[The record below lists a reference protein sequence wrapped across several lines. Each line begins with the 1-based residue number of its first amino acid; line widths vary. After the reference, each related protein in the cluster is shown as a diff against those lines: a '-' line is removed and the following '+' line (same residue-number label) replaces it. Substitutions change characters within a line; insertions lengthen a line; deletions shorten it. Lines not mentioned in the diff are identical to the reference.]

1 MIVGAT
7 SGRSSSREYPS
18 LAKTVLGAKFRLVS
32 GYPGAREIY
41 LAIEKG
47 EVQGSCGTSW
57 AGIASL
63 KQDWLRSGFAKPLSQ
78 QDGAGHPDLNKMG
91 VPREPDFAKTPEDK
105 QVLELVYGEQALGRP
120 YVLPP
125 GVPTDRVAALRKAFI
140 AAMRDK
146 DVQAEAKRVKLD
158 LQADSGE
165 ELQKMLERMYA
176 TPKEI
181 VERAR
186 AALNAK

>member
-1 MIVGAT
+1 
-7 SGRSSSREYPS
+7 
-18 LAKTVLGAKFRLVS
+18 
-32 GYPGAREIY
+32 
-41 LAIEKG
+41 
-47 EVQGSCGTSW
+47 
-57 AGIASL
+57 
-63 KQDWLRSGFAKPLSQ
+63 
-78 QDGAGHPDLNKMG
+78 
-91 VPREPDFAKTPEDK
+91 
-105 QVLELVYGEQALGRP
+105 
-120 YVLPP
+120 
-125 GVPTDRVAALRKAFI
+125 VAALRKAFI